1 MIEIFIFLG
10 LGIAMLI
17 KSSSKLIDSL
27 TKISDSFGISRFYL
41 GFLFLALLTSLPEL
55 SIAFFSGIEKLTS
68 LSFGNLVGASI
79 ANLYLVLP
87 LASLAYPLKI
97 KRAFLKKYFFILAII
112 FFLALYGMIYG
123 FDSNFGFLGIIT
135 FLLLAE
141 QAGERIEDG
150 TKKRDGRKIKKLAFL
165 SLLYSI
171 LLVESALLIVEC
183 VKIIVNATGISS
195 LWLGACLL
203 GIATTLPE
211 FTVELEALR
220 MGRHRIAFGNA
231 VGSAFVNL
239 TFILGI
245 LAILSPFRISGSA
258 FSILLCF
265 FAFYLLFLALLF
277 WKEKIDR
284 MESLILI
291 LIYFLFVIIFL

>member
-1 MIEIFIFLG
+1 MCIRDR
-10 LGIAMLI
+10 
-17 KSSSKLIDSL
+17 LIDFL
-27 TKISDSFGISRFYL
+27 TKISDSFGISRFYM

-87 LASLAYPLKI
+87 LASLAYPLRI
-97 KRAFLKKYFFILAII
+97 RRIFLKKYFFLLSII
-112 FFLALYGMIYG
+112 FFLALFGVVYG
-123 FDSNFGFLGIIT
+123 FNSNFGFLSIIT

-141 QAGERIEDG
+141 QARERVEGEEM
-150 TKKRDGRKIKKLAFL
+150 KRVDREIKKLTFL
-165 SLLYSI
+165 SFLYSV
-171 LLVESALLIVEC
+171 LLVESAILIVEC
-183 VKIIVNATGISS
+183 VKIIVSVTGISG

-211 FTVELEALR
+211 FTVDLEALR
-220 MGRHRIAFGNA
+220 KGRHRIAFGNA
-231 VGSAFVNL
+231 IGSAFVNL

-245 LAILSPFRISGSA
+245 LAILSPFRISNPGLS
-258 FSILLCF
+258 LLLLF

-291 LIYFLFVIIFL
+291 LIYLLFFIIFL